1 MANITIR
8 KKATRLIQLCLI
20 KNCLC
25 HHCHFLLSFD
35 LVISDQ
41 LHPSCKRAYCF
52 FDWISYACMF
62 ACMSCYIVSIAVKF
76 FAVVVISCQGNSL
89 SLWFSCLEQ
98 WRKQDSCFYNYV
110 FFFSLCVPIRFSL
123 SSHHSRESNECN
135 PVFVHEGA
143 SKQERA
149 MTIESEKGSE
159 KKGRRRR
166 RRRETGK
173 QRMKTVIYTKT
184 YIYI

>member
-1 MANITIR
+1 
-8 KKATRLIQLCLI
+8 
-20 KNCLC
+20 
-25 HHCHFLLSFD
+25 
-35 LVISDQ
+35 
-41 LHPSCKRAYCF
+41 
-52 FDWISYACMF
+52 
-62 ACMSCYIVSIAVKF
+62 
-76 FAVVVISCQGNSL
+76 
-89 SLWFSCLEQ
+89 
-98 WRKQDSCFYNYV
+98 
-110 FFFSLCVPIRFSL
+110 
-123 SSHHSRESNECN
+123 
-135 PVFVHEGA
+135 VHEGA